1 MEGCVIFLK
10 YKSCGAGVLEG
21 LRFVT
26 DSYVSKR
33 LLLNSYAGYVIM
45 PNNCQV
51 QIFSGNTIERNSGK
65 LIAII

>member
-1 MEGCVIFLK
+1 MEGCVVFLK

-21 LRFVT
+21 LKFVT
-26 DSYVSKR
+26 GSYVSER
-33 LLLNSYAGYVIM
+33 LLLNSYASYVMM

-51 QIFSGNTIERNSGK
+51 QIFSGNTIEKNSGK